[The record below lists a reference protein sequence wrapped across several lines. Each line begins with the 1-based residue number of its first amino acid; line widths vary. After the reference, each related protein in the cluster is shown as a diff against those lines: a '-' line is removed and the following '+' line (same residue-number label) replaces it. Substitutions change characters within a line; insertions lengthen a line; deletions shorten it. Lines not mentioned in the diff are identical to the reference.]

1 MQKQKQQQQS
11 IKQEGEGM
19 IGGWTNDRSMS
30 WWDSMLHARFE
41 IQIKWTSLWVI
52 KLKCGS
58 SCSELYKLQSV
69 VALVL

>member
-11 IKQEGEGM
+11 IKQEGD
-19 IGGWTNDRSMS
+19 DRDRWVDERSI
-30 WWDSMLHARFE
+30 DELVGFYVACE